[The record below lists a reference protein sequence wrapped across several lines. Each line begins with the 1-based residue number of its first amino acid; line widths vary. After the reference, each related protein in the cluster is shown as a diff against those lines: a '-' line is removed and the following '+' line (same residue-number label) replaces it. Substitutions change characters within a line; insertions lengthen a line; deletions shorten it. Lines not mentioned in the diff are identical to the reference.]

1 MITGFD
7 ILFFW
12 VSRMIMLGIELTGQ
26 VPFREV
32 HIHGLVRDADKQ
44 KMSKTKGNV
53 IDPLVIMDKYGTDAV
68 RIALLL
74 SAAAGND
81 IALKDDRMDVGPH
94 IRQQDMERLA
104 PVVHEHGALRHNLL
118 EPRRRCDLPT
128 PSKTSGFLNA
138 SLMPRKW
145 SIALS
150 NCIGITKLLR
160 RFGISFGVNSAIGI
174 WK

>member
-12 VSRMIMLGIELTGQ
+12 VSRMIMLGIELTGE

-74 SAAAGND
+74 SAAAGTD
-81 IALKDDRMDVGPH
+81 IALKEDRM
-94 IRQQDMERLA
+94 ES
-104 PVVHEHGALRHNLL
+104 GAG
-118 EPRRRCDLPT
+118 LPI
-128 PSKTSGFLNA
+128 SLWNA
-138 SLMPRKW
+138 SRCC
-145 SIALS
+145 S
-150 NCIGITKLLR
+150 
-160 RFGISFGVNSAIGI
+160 
-174 WK
+174 